1 MALFVF
7 SRSNR
12 EYESQIRTHAFR
24 KQSDALG
31 AMHRRDLHCGELE
44 KLPSKVILNS
54 MSRARDA
61 LIISLLISVK
71 MYHLFLFILT
81 HFPWH

>member
-1 MALFVF
+1 
-7 SRSNR
+7 
-12 EYESQIRTHAFR
+12 
-24 KQSDALG
+24 
-31 AMHRRDLHCGELE
+31 MHRRDLRCGELE